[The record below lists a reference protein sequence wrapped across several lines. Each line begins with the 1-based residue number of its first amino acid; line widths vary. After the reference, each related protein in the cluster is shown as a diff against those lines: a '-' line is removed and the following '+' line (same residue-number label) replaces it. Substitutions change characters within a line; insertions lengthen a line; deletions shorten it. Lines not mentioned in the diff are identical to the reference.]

1 MKLKTTIIILALS
14 AAPAFAFD
22 ADHSAKSKTREE
34 VKAELSQ
41 ALRSGV
47 IVFFAQIDT
56 VAADPI
62 ANCLERHPGR

>member
-1 MKLKTTIIILALS
+1 MGWKLPKPEAPAISVGSGLS
-14 AAPAFAFD
+14 ARPPRDLHWRA
-22 ADHSAKSKTREE
+22 
-34 VKAELSQ
+34 AETL
-41 ALRSGV
+41 LRPMRRHTGV